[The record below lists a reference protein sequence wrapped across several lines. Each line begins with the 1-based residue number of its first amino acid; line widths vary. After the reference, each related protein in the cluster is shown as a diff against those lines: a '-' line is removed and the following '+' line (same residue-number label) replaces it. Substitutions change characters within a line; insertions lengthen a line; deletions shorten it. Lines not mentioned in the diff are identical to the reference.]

1 MFPSVC
7 ISLVKYLKGK
17 GCNLSPVLSITELH
31 EDREDA
37 GLLNN
42 MDLYW
47 RQVFKRDDDA
57 D

>member
-1 MFPSVC
+1 MKMP
-7 ISLVKYLKGK
+7 
-17 GCNLSPVLSITELH
+17 
-31 EDREDA
+31 EDRKDA

-47 RQVFKRDDDA
+47 RQVSKKDDDA